1 MWILLLTSFF
11 FMLYTDC
18 VTDNVDFVDNEV
30 LFRLDPNPKYGE
42 WDLEAGVITVGAYD
56 NYLDECDSDEC
67 KEYQVCGKE
76 NGVDC
81 DEGLAYVVRHPN
93 YNPEKTGDDY
103 DFALIFLPTAA
114 PDGIVPISI
123 NSDANVPANDE
134 ALVVAGWGYTNEV
147 PIKIPDVPNKVTV
160 QYVPN
165 NVCNNIYRDTTFDV
179 TDNELCA
186 VGAQGKGTCF
196 GDSGK

>member
-1 MWILLLTSFF
+1 
-11 FMLYTDC
+11 MLSTDC
-18 VTDNVDFVDNEV
+18 VTDNDEF
-30 LFRLDPNPKYGE
+30 LDKAATIRNPKYGKF
-42 WDLEAGVITVGAYD
+42 DLVPGSFIKVGAY
-56 NYLDECDSDEC
+56 NWLDECDSDEC
-67 KEYQVCGKE
+67 KTYQVCEKE

-81 DEGLAYVVRHPN
+81 AKDLAYVVRHPK
-93 YNPEKTGDDY
+93 YNLLTTGNDY

>member
-11 FMLYTDC
+11 FMLSTDC
-18 VTDNVDFVDNEV
+18 VTDTNE
-30 LFRLDPNPKYGE
+30 FLDKAATIRNPNYGK
-42 WDLEAGVITVGAYD
+42 WDLVPGSFIKENKFLGSFIKVGAY
-56 NYLDECDSDEC
+56 NWLDECDSDEC
-67 KEYQVCGKE
+67 KTYQVCEKE
-76 NGVDC
+76 NGDGC
-81 DEGLAYVVRHPN
+81 DEDLAYVVRHPK
-93 YNPEKTGDDY
+93 YNPTDNDY

-147 PIKIPDVPNKVTV
+147 PIKVPNVPNKVTV

-165 NVCNNIYRDTTFDV
+165 NVCGFYV

-186 VGAQGKGTCF
+186 VGARGKGTCD